1 MSNRIFKGAEE
12 ISVILNRVTKLLKN
26 TLAKEFSLNNV
37 YYHKKLFQDP
47 FVLSKIKEKPYS
59 YSMSNVL
66 YMHEISISVMFHE
79 SSERKFKYK
88 VE

>member
-37 YYHKKLFQDP
+37 YYHKKTFPGP
-47 FVLSKIKEKPYS
+47 FRSIEDKGKAVILQHVQCFIYARNIYKC
-59 YSMSNVL
+59 NV
-66 YMHEISISVMFHE
+66 S
-79 SSERKFKYK
+79 
-88 VE
+88 